1 MIDYIVFTWA
11 IRVKFKTSLHHT
23 MYWFNTCRK
32 SSNLLV
38 LPSMRETTNRLLL
51 HILIHGLVQNCVT
64 LFVQNIR
71 ILHWVVLE
79 PISFWKCQ
87 SFKNY
92 GFTCDAFWSLILY
105 ACTQSTYQWNLQ
117 SLLKIA
123 ELEIGSV
130 CMETGRAGCVNPCW
144 LGAWTSVILL
154 AMVSLSQPYGICI
167 EFKLHEF
174 K

>member
-1 MIDYIVFTWA
+1 MIHYIVFTWA

-64 LFVQNIR
+64 LFVQNSS